1 MRRNYLP
8 LRIISQS
15 ENSELS
21 SRNDACQPTKYT
33 GGDTEERKKGVAV
46 TTQSANGMVTRWS
59 RHESRCPP
67 HMEDFDRAERFYLV
81 GMTKVCFL
89 RLLRFIGT
97 KRDSGM
103 NIKYWKSDLR
113 ELFIRSYY
121 KQDVSSAF
129 LCFFWDNETA
139 VEIRFIA
146 TLSVSRWWNVSLS
159 FE

>member
-21 SRNDACQPTKYT
+21 SRVWNDACQPTKYT
-33 GGDTEERKKGVAV
+33 GGIRRKGRRA
-46 TTQSANGMVTRWS
+46 S
-59 RHESRCPP
+59 RLQRSLQTAWWHESTCPP
-67 HMEDFDRAERFYLV
+67 HMEDFDRAERFYLA

-121 KQDVSSAF
+121 KQDVFSAF

-159 FE
+159 FD